1 MFGTRLW
8 GISKDLKPLVLL
20 RVAATC
26 WSLWLCRIDLV
37 FEKKNL
43 QPQLESQTLVIPSL
57 FSSLP
62 GHIGGQSNRRIVIGV
77 PDSLSLL

>member
-43 QPQLESQTLVIPSL
+43 QSQTLVIPSL

-62 GHIGGQSNRRIVIGV
+62 GHIGGQSNHRIVVGV